1 MKYHLSIIAFL
12 MPLALGQ
19 AAELHVAI
27 TGSDANPGTQAAP
40 LRTIQRAAGLAQPG
54 DTVTVHAGVYRER
67 VNPPRGG
74 ESASK
79 RIVYQAAFGERV
91 VITGSEVVKN
101 WEKVQDDV
109 WKATLPNT
117 FFGGFNPYTN
127 RIQGDWFQP
136 KGPREH
142 HTGAVYLNG
151 DWLGEAAKLDEVL
164 KPAGALPLWFGR
176 VDQTNT
182 TLWAQFKGVNPNAQ
196 RVEINTRQTV
206 FYPEK
211 PGINYIT
218 VRGFTLRHAAT
229 QWAPPTA
236 EQMGLIGT
244 HWSKGWIIENNTIS
258 HSKCTGIALG
268 KYGDQWDNTSA
279 WRAEGYVETIQRA
292 LTNGWNMA
300 TVGSHLVRNNDI
312 SHCEQ
317 AGVVGSL
324 GCSFSVVTGNN
335 IHDIHVQRL
344 FGGVEMA
351 GIKFHGAIDVEI
363 SRNHLYRCEQGIW
376 LDWMAQGARVSGNL
390 LHDNLERDLF
400 FEANHGPFLVDN
412 NVCLSPV
419 ALWAWSD
426 GGAYVHNLFA
436 GEISTNTGDDRTTP
450 FHQAH
455 STAIAGMHKFP
466 SCDDRYYNNLF
477 MRSGSLEK
485 YDHAHLPMW
494 MDGNVYFQGAKSSKH
509 ENAPILRTAADPALA
524 LVEKNDGFYL
534 TMTLATALG
543 SERPSRPVTSA
554 RLGKASIS
562 GCAFENPDGSP
573 ITIGTDYFG
582 KPRNAA
588 NPTPG
593 PFETPGTGMLTMKV
607 WPLAS
612 VQETNSNIP
621 TSTVGPVRLADVVYG
636 RKHGVAL
643 TMDVIIPAKQNG
655 AAVIWVVSGGFQS
668 HHSWCEGEQFI
679 KQMKMLIDRGYT
691 IFAVVHGCVPRYT
704 IPDYYSDVRRA
715 IRFIRHNARTYK
727 IDPERIGMSGLS
739 AGGVI
744 SLMMGATAMAGDP
757 KVDDPVERE
766 STRLQ
771 AIGCFFP
778 ASNLY
783 RFNDSGENVIPVATR
798 NNHLAAYKFC
808 DFDPGDKVYVPI
820 TDEKRIHDLLVEYS
834 PITHVTADD
843 SPTLIVHGDKDSLV
857 PMFQASDMIDKL
869 KDKGVAARL
878 VVAKGKGHT
887 WEDMWTNEMKYIADW
902 FDVHLK

>member
-1 MKYHLSIIAFL
+1 M
-12 MPLALGQ
+12 
-19 AAELHVAI
+19 
-27 TGSDANPGTQAAP
+27 
-40 LRTIQRAAGLAQPG
+40 
-54 DTVTVHAGVYRER
+54 
-67 VNPPRGG
+67 
-74 ESASK
+74 
-79 RIVYQAAFGERV
+79 
-91 VITGSEVVKN
+91 
-101 WEKVQDDV
+101 
-109 WKATLPNT
+109 
-117 FFGGFNPYTN
+117 
-127 RIQGDWFQP
+127 
-136 KGPREH
+136 
-142 HTGAVYLNG
+142 YLNG

-164 KPAGALPLWFGR
+164 KPAGAAPLWFGR

-206 FYPEK
+206 FYPQK

-258 HSKCTGIALG
+258 HSKCSGIALG

-279 WRAEGYVETIQRA
+279 WRAEGYLETIQRA
-292 LTNGWNMA
+292 LSNGWNKA

-363 SRNHLYRCEQGIW
+363 SRNHLYRCYQGIW

-419 ALWAWSD
+419 ALWAWSE

-436 GEISTNTGDDRTTP
+436 GEICTHSDDDRMTP

-455 STAIAGMHKFP
+455 STAIAGLHKIP
-466 SCDDRYYNNLF
+466 GGDDRYYNNVFVQRGDL
-477 MRSGSLEK
+477 SP
-485 YDHAHLPMW
+485 YDTAKLPAKMG
-494 MDGNVYFQGAKSSKH
+494 GNVFLKGAKPSRNETGPLLKP
-509 ENAPILRTAADPALA
+509 EFDPALR

-534 TMTLATALG
+534 TMTIATALG
-543 SERPSRPVTSA
+543 SERPSQPVTSA

-582 KPRNAA
+582 KPRNTA

-593 PFETPGTGMLTMKV
+593 PFEAPGTGTLTMKV

-612 VQETNSNIP
+612 TRET
-621 TSTVGPVRLADVVYG
+621 
-636 RKHGVAL
+636 K
-643 TMDVIIPAKQNG
+643 
-655 AAVIWVVSGGFQS
+655 
-668 HHSWCEGEQFI
+668 
-679 KQMKMLIDRGYT
+679 
-691 IFAVVHGCVPRYT
+691 
-704 IPDYYSDVRRA
+704 
-715 IRFIRHNARTYK
+715 
-727 IDPERIGMSGLS
+727 
-739 AGGVI
+739 
-744 SLMMGATAMAGDP
+744 
-757 KVDDPVERE
+757 
-766 STRLQ
+766 
-771 AIGCFFP
+771 
-778 ASNLY
+778 
-783 RFNDSGENVIPVATR
+783 
-798 NNHLAAYKFC
+798 
-808 DFDPGDKVYVPI
+808 
-820 TDEKRIHDLLVEYS
+820 
-834 PITHVTADD
+834 
-843 SPTLIVHGDKDSLV
+843 
-857 PMFQASDMIDKL
+857 
-869 KDKGVAARL
+869 
-878 VVAKGKGHT
+878 
-887 WEDMWTNEMKYIADW
+887 
-902 FDVHLK
+902 

>member
-1 MKYHLSIIAFL
+1 MKYHLLKPLILVASARAKQRTAHF
-12 MPLALGQ
+12 PLAIILLQLSLGALP
-19 AAELHVAI
+19 AAEFHVAI
-27 TGSDANPGTQAAP
+27 NGSDANSGTRAKP
-40 LRTIQRAAGLAQPG
+40 LRTIQRGAELARPG
-54 DTVTVHAGVYRER
+54 DVITVREGVYRER
-67 VNPPRGG
+67 INPPRGG
-74 ESASK
+74 TSDKK
-79 RIVYQAAFGERV
+79 RIVYRAAPGERV
-91 VITGSEVVKN
+91 EIKGSEVVTN
-101 WEKVQDDV
+101 WVRVQEGV

-117 FFGGFNPYTN
+117 FFGSYNPYTN
-127 RIQGDWFQP
+127 RIHGDWFNSN
-136 KGPREH
+136 GPREH

-164 KPAGALPLWFGR
+164 KPAGAASLWFGR

-206 FYPEK
+206 FYPQK

-258 HSKCTGIALG
+258 HSKCSGIALG

-279 WRAEGYVETIQRA
+279 WRAEGYLETIQRA
-292 LTNGWNMA
+292 LTNGWNKA

-312 SHCEQ
+312 SYCEQ

-363 SRNHLYRCEQGIW
+363 SRNHVYRCIQGIW

-419 ALWAWSD
+419 TLWAWSA

-436 GEISTNTGDDRTTP
+436 GEISTHSDDDRMTP

-455 STAIAGMHKFP
+455 STAIAGLHKMTGG
-466 SCDDRYYNNLF
+466 DDRYYNNVFVQRGDL
-477 MRSGSLEK
+477 SP
-485 YDHAHLPMW
+485 YDTAKLPAKMG
-494 MDGNVYFQGAKSSKH
+494 GNVFLKGAKPSRNETGPLLKP
-509 ENAPILRTAADPALA
+509 EFDPALT
-524 LVEKNDGFYL
+524 LVEKNDGFHL

-543 SERPSRPVTSA
+543 SERPSTPVTSA

-582 KPRNAA
+582 KPRNTA

-593 PFETPGTGMLTMKV
+593 PFEAPETGTVTMKV

-612 VQETNSNIP
+612 T
-621 TSTVGPVRLADVVYG
+621 
-636 RKHGVAL
+636 RK
-643 TMDVIIPAKQNG
+643 TK
-655 AAVIWVVSGGFQS
+655 
-668 HHSWCEGEQFI
+668 
-679 KQMKMLIDRGYT
+679 
-691 IFAVVHGCVPRYT
+691 
-704 IPDYYSDVRRA
+704 
-715 IRFIRHNARTYK
+715 
-727 IDPERIGMSGLS
+727 
-739 AGGVI
+739 
-744 SLMMGATAMAGDP
+744 
-757 KVDDPVERE
+757 
-766 STRLQ
+766 
-771 AIGCFFP
+771 
-778 ASNLY
+778 
-783 RFNDSGENVIPVATR
+783 
-798 NNHLAAYKFC
+798 
-808 DFDPGDKVYVPI
+808 
-820 TDEKRIHDLLVEYS
+820 
-834 PITHVTADD
+834 
-843 SPTLIVHGDKDSLV
+843 
-857 PMFQASDMIDKL
+857 
-869 KDKGVAARL
+869 
-878 VVAKGKGHT
+878 
-887 WEDMWTNEMKYIADW
+887 
-902 FDVHLK
+902 